1 MAYQILKL
9 SLSFCFVWKEF
20 LGGAIAGSCGEG
32 MMHQVGTVKTHI
44 QSKLFFVQVSAFDVI
59 KTRLQ
64 VQGSTLRY
72 NGCYMQSSIRMA
84 DDAQEVAQR

>member
-1 MAYQILKL
+1 MGSKNPQAIPISILIVL
-9 SLSFCFVWKEF
+9 LRDSFWEDC
-20 LGGAIAGSCGEG
+20 L
-32 MMHQVGTVKTHI
+32 VGNLYLLRIGQALCKYLTG
-44 QSKLFFVQVSAFDVI
+44 AFDVI

>member
-1 MAYQILKL
+1 M
-9 SLSFCFVWKEF
+9 
-20 LGGAIAGSCGEG
+20 GSKNP
-32 MMHQVGTVKTHI
+32 QAVPISVLI
-44 QSKLFFVQVSAFDVI
+44 DLAFDVI